1 MQIVVK
7 ENSKDLIIKLGK
19 SEKQSLSVIKFQG
32 IIGPT
37 SWQYV
42 LYKAWQLVR
51 KENIQLFSSSSLFKW
66 RNVSVYLG
74 GEFPS
79 FE

>member
-7 ENSKDLIIKLGK
+7 ENSEDLIIKLGK
-19 SEKQSLSVIKFQG
+19 SEKQSLIVIKFQG
-32 IIGPT
+32 IIGPK

-42 LYKAWQLVR
+42 LYKARQLVR

-66 RNVSVYLG
+66 RNVSVHI
-74 GEFPS
+74 
-79 FE
+79 